1 MKNLLFISMML
12 LCIITTAQAQKQIRD
27 ESIVNQQERMV
38 FKQWDRKKFTPT
50 SGFLGLNPYYWL
62 TWGLHPNYPKTDLRP
77 LGPAGT
83 QTQRLGA
90 VTGMQQTDK
99 NYELQS
105 DTLAQTSLLQVAG
118 MSGVLSATDPL
129 WILYYSRQLKGVTDF
144 DPGRALAAV
153 PQIARE
159 QVIADGSLDWYTREI
174 AILSERLE
182 AARTTILERGAR
194 ILSYHR
200 LLAEYRKI
208 SALWG
213 DKVIAA
219 AREPAR
225 VKVRQELNSEE
236 MKIDSWTPES
246 DVRTAREI
254 LNKRKF

>member
-1 MKNLLFISMML
+1 MKNLFMVWILLTTVIS
-12 LCIITTAQAQKQIRD
+12 AQAQKQIRD

-77 LGPAGT
+77 LGPVGT
-83 QTQRLGA
+83 QNQRLVS

-105 DTLAQTSLLQVAG
+105 DTLAQTSLLQIAG
-118 MSGVLSATDPL
+118 MSGMLSATDPL

-144 DPGRALAAV
+144 DPGKLLAAV
-153 PQIARE
+153 PQIARA
-159 QVIADGSLDWYTREI
+159 QIIVNGSLDWYTREM

-182 AARTTILERGAR
+182 AARTTTLERGKR

-200 LLAEYRKI
+200 LLAEYRRI
-208 SALWG
+208 SSLWN

-225 VKVRQELNSEE
+225 VKIRQDLAGQEI
-236 MKIDSWTPES
+236 KIDGWTPES
-246 DVRTAREI
+246 DVRTAKEI

>member
-1 MKNLLFISMML
+1 MKNLFIAWML
-12 LCIITTAQAQKQIRD
+12 LCTIITAQAQKQIRD
-27 ESIVNQQERMV
+27 ESITNQQERMV
-38 FKQWDRKKFTPT
+38 FRQWDRNKFTPT

-77 LGPAGT
+77 LGPAGP

-105 DTLAQTSLLQVAG
+105 DTLAQTSLLQIAG

-144 DPGRALAAV
+144 DPGGALAAV

-159 QVIADGSLDWYTREI
+159 QVIANGSLDWYTREI

-182 AARTTILERGAR
+182 AARTTTVERGAR

-200 LLAEYRKI
+200 LLAECRRI
-208 SALWG
+208 SSLWN

-225 VKVRQELNSEE
+225 VKVQENLTGQEI
-236 MKIDSWTPES
+236 KIDGWTPES
-246 DVRTAREI
+246 DVRTAKEI

>member
-1 MKNLLFISMML
+1 MKNLFTVLL
-12 LCIITTAQAQKQIRD
+12 LCTVFTVQAQKQIRD

-77 LGPAGT
+77 LATAGA
-83 QTQRLGA
+83 QTQRLVA
-90 VTGMQQTDK
+90 VTGMQQTDR

-105 DTLAQTSLLQVAG
+105 DTLAQTSLLQIAG
-118 MSGVLSATDPL
+118 ISGMLSATDPL

-144 DPGRALAAV
+144 DPGEAMAAV
-153 PQIARE
+153 PQMARE
-159 QVIADGSLDWYTREI
+159 KVISSGGLDWYKREV
-174 AILSERLE
+174 AILSQRLE
-182 AARTTILERGAR
+182 AARTTTLERGAR

-208 SALWG
+208 SALWA

-225 VKVRQELNSEE
+225 VKVRQNLNDQVV
-236 MKIDSWTPES
+236 KIDGWTPES
-246 DVRTAREI
+246 DVWTAKEI
-254 LNKRKF
+254 LNKRKY

>member
-1 MKNLLFISMML
+1 MKNLFTVLL
-12 LCIITTAQAQKQIRD
+12 LCTVITAKAQKQIRD

-77 LGPAGT
+77 LAPGGV
-83 QTQRLGA
+83 QNLRLA
-90 VTGMQQTDK
+90 SVTGMQQTDK

-105 DTLAQTSLLQVAG
+105 DTLAQTSLLQIAG
-118 MSGVLSATDPL
+118 MSGMLSATDPL
-129 WILYYSRQLKGVTDF
+129 WILYYSRQLKGITDF
-144 DPGRALAAV
+144 DPGEVLASV
-153 PQIARE
+153 PQVARAQIIAH
-159 QVIADGSLDWYTREI
+159 GSLDWYKRKV

-182 AARTTILERGAR
+182 AARTTTLDRGAR

-208 SALWG
+208 SAIWT

-225 VKVRQELNSEE
+225 IKVRQELNSQEV
-236 MKIDSWTPES
+236 KIDGWTPES
-246 DVRTAREI
+246 DVRTAKEI
-254 LNKRKF
+254 LSKRKY

>member
-1 MKNLLFISMML
+1 MKNLYIIML
-12 LCIITTAQAQKQIRD
+12 LCTVVTAQAQKQIRD
-27 ESIVNQQERMV
+27 ESITNQQERMV

-77 LGPAGT
+77 LAPAGPY
-83 QTQRLGA
+83 TQRLVA

-105 DTLAQTSLLQVAG
+105 DTLAQTSLLQIAG
-118 MSGVLSATDPL
+118 MSGMLSATDPL

-144 DPGRALAAV
+144 DPGKVLASI
-153 PQIARE
+153 PIIAKE
-159 QVIADGSLDWYTREI
+159 KIIASGTLDWYRREV

-182 AARTTILERGAR
+182 AARTTTLERGAR

-208 SALWG
+208 SALWA
-213 DKVIAA
+213 DKVIEA

-225 VKVRQELNSEE
+225 VKVRRELTGQEI
-236 MKIDSWTPES
+236 KIDGWTPES
-246 DVRTAREI
+246 DVRTAKEI
-254 LNKRKF
+254 LNKRKY